1 MYALTYPSPMAVE
14 IEGSSEGPG
23 DGDER
28 EEVEDDNEDDE
39 EEDAGLT
46 LLATTEP
53 VVETTEKHE
62 TSHLMPQHG
71 SLFMSRPSGVPMI
84 SGVSSYPYPP
94 PLSYGGYGRPVPAI
108 SRPPAGYPAF
118 YYQHQHPVSPPKYVY
133 YHQGYP
139 MNRFFG

>member
-1 MYALTYPSPMAVE
+1 MYALTFPNPMAVE

-23 DGDER
+23 DADED
-28 EEVEDDNEDDE
+28 EEQDEE

-62 TSHLMPQHG
+62 TSPQISQHG
-71 SLFMSRPSGVPMI
+71 SLFMSRPSGVPVI
-84 SGVSSYPYPP
+84 SGYSSYPYPP

-108 SRPPAGYPAF
+108 ARPPAGYPAF
-118 YYQHQHPVSPPKYVY
+118 YYQNHHPVSPPKYVY